1 VRFVP
6 AVSRTAAALAISLGA
21 GSWLSKIAANLVAYS
36 AYFYPDDVDPAQ
48 ADPSTLEFQWALGTA
63 TFLPDPA
70 LLGLAVVL
78 GVLAYIIRA
87 GERLQRDTEGLV

>member
-1 VRFVP
+1 MVT
-6 AVSRTAAALAISLGA
+6 ATAARAI
-21 GSWLSKIAANLVAYS
+21 
-36 AYFYPDDVDPAQ
+36 
-48 ADPSTLEFQWALGTA
+48 GTS

-87 GERLQRDTEGLV
+87 GERLQRDAEGLV